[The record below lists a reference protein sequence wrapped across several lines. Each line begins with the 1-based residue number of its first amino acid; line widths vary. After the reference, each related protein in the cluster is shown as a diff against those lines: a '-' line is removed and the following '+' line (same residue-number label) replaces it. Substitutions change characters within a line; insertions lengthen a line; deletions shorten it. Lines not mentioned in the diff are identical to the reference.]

1 MMRRLAL
8 LLFLVQ
14 MIVSTDGHA
23 AEATP
28 SDVYAQ
34 AVRIEQEVEG
44 LKRHFKIA
52 GKVALIPRSGELKA
66 RHVWTMSYVILLKLG
81 KLRRKLGLTYIHP
94 VGIEPLLDMPSNQP
108 WGMTQ
113 RILTE
118 IQILK
123 FYLNIPGQP
132 SPAVAVSGKRHI
144 DAYNKLHQIS
154 DELELLSNPVTPS
167 EVYAEAKRLN
177 EDVNAVLRHLR
188 IVEHAV
194 PPPRRENLLPRDS
207 LRAAFEVL
215 GEIQRLQHLHGLPTA
230 DFKPFDTG
238 DKTEPDDV
246 FDLVVQLQAEWQTI
260 KAQLGM
266 AHHITLPAGYEEN
279 KQPSDVVQLLGYIAA
294 QLREIKSR

>member
-1 MMRRLAL
+1 MKRRVAL
-8 LLFLVQ
+8 LLFLIQ
-14 MIVSTDGHA
+14 MLVATVGHA

-34 AVRIEQEVEG
+34 AVRIEQEVAG
-44 LKRHFKIA
+44 LKHHFKIA
-52 GKVALIPRSGELKA
+52 GKAALIPRNGELKP

-81 KLRRKLGLTYIHP
+81 KLRRKIGLSYIDP
-94 VGIEPLLDMPSNQP
+94 VGVEPLLDMSNNQP

-123 FYLNIPGQP
+123 FYLGIPGQAP
-132 SPAVAVSGKRHI
+132 STTPVSGKRHI
-144 DAYNKLHQIS
+144 DVYNKLHQIS
-154 DELELLSNPVTPS
+154 DEMELLSTPITPS
-167 EVYAEAKRLN
+167 DVYAEVKRLN
-177 EDVNAVLRHLR
+177 EDVSVVLRHLR

-207 LRAAFEVL
+207 LRATFEVL
-215 GEIQRLQHLHGLPTA
+215 GEIQRIQRLHGLQTT
-230 DFKPFDTG
+230 DLKLFDTG
-238 DKTEPDDV
+238 DKAMPDDV

-266 AHHITLPAGYEEN
+266 AHHITMPAGYEEN
-279 KQPSDVVQLLGYIAA
+279 KQPSDVVQLLGYITE